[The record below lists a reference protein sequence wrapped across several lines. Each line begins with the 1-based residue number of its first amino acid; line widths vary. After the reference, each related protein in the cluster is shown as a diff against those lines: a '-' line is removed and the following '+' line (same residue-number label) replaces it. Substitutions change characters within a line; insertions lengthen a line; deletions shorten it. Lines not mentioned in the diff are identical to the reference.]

1 MKGKFWLI
9 RNFSK
14 FHGCL
19 YRISRGKIGTSI
31 GKLQFVMLTTI
42 GRKSGKKRTV
52 PLASFHQYDEYV
64 VIASYGG
71 NSHHP
76 AWFLNLRENP
86 DVEIQ
91 IDTLITKAKA
101 SIVEKPDRR
110 YQELWEKA
118 TDTYHGFDNYQKAT
132 SRSIPIVIIKPC

>member
-9 RNFSK
+9 RIFSK
-14 FHGCL
+14 FHGGL
-19 YRISRGKIGTSI
+19 YRFSRGRIGTKIGNI
-31 GKLQFVMLTTI
+31 QFIMLTTT
-42 GRKSGKKRTV
+42 GRKSGKKRVV
-52 PLASFHQYDEYV
+52 PLASILTGKEHM

-91 IDTLITKAKA
+91 MNNLVIKAKA
-101 SIVEKPDRR
+101 LIVEKPDSR

-118 TDTYHGFDNYQKAT
+118 TATYHGFDNYQKAT
-132 SRSIPIVIIKPC
+132 TRNIPIVIIKPC

>member
-1 MKGKFWLI
+1 MIYIYHEGEGFCSL
-9 RNFSK
+9 N
-14 FHGCL
+14 
-19 YRISRGKIGTSI
+19 
-31 GKLQFVMLTTI
+31 MLA
-42 GRKSGKKRTV
+42 V
-52 PLASFHQYDEYV
+52 PLCLIIIS
-64 VIASYGG
+64 GG
-71 NSHHP
+71 GSITKVLDNRELIVQIS
-76 AWFLNLRENP
+76 ENP

-101 SIVEKPDRR
+101 SIVEKPDSR

>member
-9 RNFSK
+9 RIFSK
-14 FHGCL
+14 FHEGL
-19 YRISRGKIGTSI
+19 YRFSRGRIGTKIGN
-31 GKLQFVMLTTI
+31 LQFIILTTT
-42 GRKSGKKRTV
+42 GRKSGKKRVV
-52 PLASFHQYDEYV
+52 PLASIPSGKEYM

-86 DVEIQ
+86 NIEIQ
-91 IDTLITKAKA
+91 IGTRITKAKA
-101 SIVEKPDRR
+101 SIVEKTDSL

-118 TDTYHGFDNYQKAT
+118 TATYHGFDNYQKAT
-132 SRSIPIVIIKPC
+132 SRNIPIVIIKPY